1 MNQTKNQ
8 NKNQNK
14 NQTKNQTMYQTNL
27 SSFHND
33 VKFTGSAFESTDNAM
48 TMLMYFAVWVMLA
61 MNALPWPN

>member
-1 MNQTKNQ
+1 MKPQEPNQEPNQ
-8 NKNQNK
+8 EPKQEP
-14 NQTKNQTMYQTNL
+14 MMHQTNL